1 MNEPVNMQG
10 WASERVLRRWA
21 ELEEQ
26 MAAWAAREHGPA
38 GELAVRAVYLARL
51 NGFLGRLPRISD
63 TAFDRYMQQI
73 RAGDVR
79 SVFDDLERC
88 ELLPELPEH
97 WPPHMVPPAG

>member
-1 MNEPVNMQG
+1 MTGPVSLQG
-10 WASERVLRRWA
+10 WAGERVLRRWS

-26 MAAWAAREHGPA
+26 MVAWAAREHGAA

-63 TAFDRYMQQI
+63 TAFDRYMQQM

-79 SVFDDLERC
+79 LVLDDLERC
-88 ELLPELPEH
+88 ELLPGLPEH
-97 WPPHMVPPAG
+97 WPPSVVPPAG